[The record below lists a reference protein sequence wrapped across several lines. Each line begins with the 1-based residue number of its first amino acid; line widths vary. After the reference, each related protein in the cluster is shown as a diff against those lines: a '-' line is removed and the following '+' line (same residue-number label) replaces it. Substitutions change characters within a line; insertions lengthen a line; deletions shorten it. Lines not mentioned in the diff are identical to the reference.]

1 MTLTPIRLLWQ
12 SAILILG
19 WLVLIAA
26 CSAPTLTPTPEPPT
40 PTRSPRPTFTP
51 FLHPTDTPVPPTPV
65 PLDTPIIQ
73 PLADTS
79 TTAASRT
86 PADVNPLTGLK
97 VNDPKKLQRR
107 PLLVRI
113 GNDPIIRPQTG
124 LSAADLVFEEIMDGW
139 SMTRLTAVYLAQDP
153 ETVGPV
159 RSARLINLELTPQF
173 DGALAHSGAS
183 DHIRWLIS
191 QASFVDLDEFFHP
204 APYWYKSNTD
214 WRGRLF
220 TGIPRLR
227 DYLRKNGREKA
238 VHLDGWTFDP
248 SPPSGRPATTIDLPY
263 PRRSEVRW
271 KYDPTS
277 GTYLRWVNDE
287 PLTDAVNG
295 KQLAAANVLVLYAE
309 HEKTDIVED
318 SLGATAIR
326 IVLTGQGK
334 MLLCRDGVAVEGTWQ
349 RKATGDLIQ
358 FYDAAGQPLKLK
370 PGNSWI
376 EIVPARDFQ
385 ILTR

>member
-1 MTLTPIRLLWQ
+1 
-12 SAILILG
+12 
-19 WLVLIAA
+19 
-26 CSAPTLTPTPEPPT
+26 
-40 PTRSPRPTFTP
+40 
-51 FLHPTDTPVPPTPV
+51 
-65 PLDTPIIQ
+65 
-73 PLADTS
+73 
-79 TTAASRT
+79 
-86 PADVNPLTGLK
+86 
-97 VNDPKKLQRR
+97 
-107 PLLVRI
+107 
-113 GNDPIIRPQTG
+113 
-124 LSAADLVFEEIMDGW
+124 
-139 SMTRLTAVYLAQDP
+139 
-153 ETVGPV
+153 
-159 RSARLINLELTPQF
+159 
-173 DGALAHSGAS
+173 
-183 DHIRWLIS
+183 
-191 QASFVDLDEFFHP
+191 
-204 APYWYKSNTD
+204 
-214 WRGRLF
+214 
-220 TGIPRLR
+220 
-227 DYLRKNGREKA
+227 
-238 VHLDGWTFDP
+238 
-248 SPPSGRPATTIDLPY
+248 
-263 PRRSEVRW
+263 VRW